1 MGTPDDYE
9 GTAGYQPDADYGRE
23 SNDYDGDSAYGSQ
36 GMYDPQGYESGFAG
50 QEYGETE
57 NGLDDWRDRAD
68 PSFEAEGDW
77 REPYPEAEGT
87 WREPSDP
94 PSEAGW
100 DPHAHENEF
109 AEAEASYPLESIST
123 TRQSEPFLAT
133 NIVETTRTE
142 HLKTLQ
148 LDVNSLSSTPNTM
161 VCLSS
166 ASFHITQP
174 LTDQESD

>member
-1 MGTPDDYE
+1 MGTQDDYE

-36 GMYDPQGYESGFAG
+36 GMYDPQGDESGHAG
-50 QEYGETE
+50 QEYSGAE

-68 PSFEAEGDW
+68 P
-77 REPYPEAEGT
+77 YPEAEGN

-100 DPHAHENEF
+100 DPHENENDF
-109 AEAEASYPLESIST
+109 AEAEASYPLGSTST
-123 TRQSEPFLAT
+123 TRQSELFLAT
-133 NIVETTRTE
+133 HTFETTRTE
-142 HLKTLQ
+142 HMKTLQ
-148 LDVNSLSSTPNTM
+148 LDVNSSSPTPNTM
-161 VCLSS
+161 VRLSS